1 MQNYKKKKVDRR
13 GNGIQIG
20 IQINSRH
27 ERLLKHLQGWPRSDF
42 FNWSSPAPLGTGK
55 SHSSAYLIIR
65 EQGGIIL
72 P

>member
-55 SHSSAYLIIR
+55 SDM
-65 EQGGIIL
+65 
-72 P
+72 PV